1 VLYTLKKYHINLDLR
16 LMCDIKIKTAK
27 LRRDKTMSKNHT
39 ILDAADI
46 DRKLTRITHEILEVH
61 KGVGNLTLIG
71 IQTRGV
77 YLAKR
82 IQSRIN
88 EIEGIEIPAG
98 EMDITLYRD
107 DWTRISPNPVVKTTD
122 ISFSIDEKQI
132 ILVDDVLFT
141 GRTTRAAMDAV
152 IDFGRPDRIELA
164 VLVDRGYRELPIQAN
179 YVGKFVETWRS
190 ETVNVLLVEHDG
202 VDKVVIE

>member
-1 VLYTLKKYHINLDLR
+1 
-16 LMCDIKIKTAK
+16 
-27 LRRDKTMSKNHT
+27 MSKNHT

-61 KGVGNLTLIG
+61 KGAGNLTLIG

-77 YLAKR
+77 FLAKR
-82 IQSRIN
+82 IQSMIKD
-88 EIEGIEIPAG
+88 IEGIEIPTG

-107 DWTRISPNPVVKTTD
+107 DWTLISPNPVVKTTD
-122 ISFSIDEKQI
+122 ISFSVDEKQI

-179 YVGKFVETWRS
+179 YVGKFVETRRS
-190 ETVNVLLVEHDG
+190 ETVNVLLEEHDG

>member
-1 VLYTLKKYHINLDLR
+1 MGAVNI
-16 LMCDIKIKTAK
+16 
-27 LRRDKTMSKNHT
+27 

-46 DRKLTRITHEILEVH
+46 DRKLQRITREILEEH
-61 KGVGNLTLIG
+61 KGVENLTLIG

-82 IQSRIN
+82 IRSSIN
-88 EIEGIEIPAG
+88 EIEKIEIPTG

-107 DWTRISPNPVVKTTD
+107 DWTRISPNPVVKTTN
-122 ISFSIDEKQI
+122 ISFSVDGKQI

-141 GRTTRAAMDAV
+141 GRTTRAAMDAL

-164 VLVDRGYRELPIQAN
+164 VLVDRGHRELPIQAN
-179 YVGKFVETWRS
+179 YVGEFVETRRS
-190 ETVNVLLVEHDG
+190 ETVNVLLREHDG
-202 VDKVVIE
+202 EDKVVIEGK

>member
-1 VLYTLKKYHINLDLR
+1 
-16 LMCDIKIKTAK
+16 
-27 LRRDKTMSKNHT
+27 MSKNHT

-61 KGVGNLTLIG
+61 KGADNLTLIG

-77 YLAKR
+77 FLAKR

-88 EIEGIEIPAG
+88 DIEGIEIPTG
-98 EMDITLYRD
+98 DMDITLYRD
-107 DWTRISPNPVVKTTD
+107 DWTLISPNPVVKTTD
-122 ISFSIDEKQI
+122 ISFSVDEKQI

-179 YVGKFVETWRS
+179 YVGKFVETRRS
-190 ETVNVLLVEHDG
+190 ETVNVLLEEHDG